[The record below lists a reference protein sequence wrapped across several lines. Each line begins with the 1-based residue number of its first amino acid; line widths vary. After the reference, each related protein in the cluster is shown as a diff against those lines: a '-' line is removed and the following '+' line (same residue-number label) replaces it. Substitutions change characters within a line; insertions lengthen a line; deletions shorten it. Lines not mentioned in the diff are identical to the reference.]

1 MSNVLSKIMF
11 YNSLLS
17 IRSQLNKCMAEFMN
31 GKLKFSEM
39 SRLQRISCT
48 KELRNAMETRMGGL
62 LKAELE
68 KSLNEIET

>member
-1 MSNVLSKIMF
+1 MKF
-11 YNSLLS
+11 SL
-17 IRSQLNKCMAEFMN
+17 IVVFVFRTQLNKCMAEFMN

-48 KELRNAMETRMGGL
+48 KKLRNSMETRMSTL
-62 LKAELE
+62 LQFELE